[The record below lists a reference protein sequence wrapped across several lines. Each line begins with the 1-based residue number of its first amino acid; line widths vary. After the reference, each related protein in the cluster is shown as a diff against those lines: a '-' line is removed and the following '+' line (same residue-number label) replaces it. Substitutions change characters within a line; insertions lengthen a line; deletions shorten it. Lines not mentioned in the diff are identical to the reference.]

1 MLTSDQKIKI
11 NEKVQGFKEAADFY
25 RMEYSQDLMGMF
37 REFGCMLLEACGIN
51 AEDDPEIKQLF
62 GYRQVLRGT
71 VKRQLT
77 VIAEELRC
85 SRRPFLGYLISAF
98 TARAA
103 RTGIFFLWR
112 SQSHF
117 LSL

>member
-51 AEDDPEIKQLF
+51 
-62 GYRQVLRGT
+62 
-71 VKRQLT
+71 
-77 VIAEELRC
+77 
-85 SRRPFLGYLISAF
+85 RR
-98 TARAA
+98 R
-103 RTGIFFLWR
+103 
-112 SQSHF
+112 
-117 LSL
+117 

>member
-51 AEDDPEIKQLF
+51 AEDDLEIKQLF
-62 GYRQVLRGT
+62 AGA
-71 VKRQLT
+71 KRYGK
-77 VIAEELRC
+77 APAYSY
-85 SRRPFLGYLISAF
+85 SRRAGRFVESSGF
-98 TARAA
+98 R
-103 RTGIFFLWR
+103 
-112 SQSHF
+112 
-117 LSL
+117 

>member
-62 GYRQVLRGT
+62 GYRQVLR
-71 VKRQLT
+71 
-77 VIAEELRC
+77 
-85 SRRPFLGYLISAF
+85 
-98 TARAA
+98 AA

-117 LSL
+117 LAL

>member
-51 AEDDPEIKQLF
+51 AEDD
-62 GYRQVLRGT
+62 
-71 VKRQLT
+71 
-77 VIAEELRC
+77 
-85 SRRPFLGYLISAF
+85 SRRAGRFVESSGF
-98 TARAA
+98 R
-103 RTGIFFLWR
+103 
-112 SQSHF
+112 
-117 LSL
+117 

>member
-51 AEDDPEIKQLF
+51 AGKAPA
-62 GYRQVLRGT
+62 YSY
-71 VKRQLT
+71 
-77 VIAEELRC
+77 
-85 SRRPFLGYLISAF
+85 SRRAGRFVESSGF
-98 TARAA
+98 R
-103 RTGIFFLWR
+103 
-112 SQSHF
+112 
-117 LSL
+117 